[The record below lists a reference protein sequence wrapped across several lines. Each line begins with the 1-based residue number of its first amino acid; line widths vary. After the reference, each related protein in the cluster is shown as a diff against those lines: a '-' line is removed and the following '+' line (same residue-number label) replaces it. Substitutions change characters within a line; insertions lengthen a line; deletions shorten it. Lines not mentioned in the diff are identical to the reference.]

1 MTSNIGA
8 DIIKGGSSFGFGR
21 RDETPDYDG
30 MKKTLM
36 SQVEKFFRPEFINR
50 LDDVIVFR
58 PLNRED
64 LTSIIDF
71 ELTKVRERLEMR
83 GLSLELD
90 DAAKEFLM
98 DKGYNPDYGARP
110 LRRAIGSYIEDPL
123 AESLLSGEYL
133 EGQTI
138 EVTHKEDQDHL
149 YFTATGEPTKS
160 PESSAEPKPESAE
173 DAEASAEASSDGASA

>member
-1 MTSNIGA
+1 
-8 DIIKGGSSFGFGR
+8 
-21 RDETPDYDG
+21 
-30 MKKTLM
+30 
-36 SQVEKFFRPEFINR
+36 
-50 LDDVIVFR
+50 
-58 PLNRED
+58 
-64 LTSIIDF
+64 
-71 ELTKVRERLEMR
+71 MR

-123 AESLLSGEYL
+123 AESLLSREYL

-138 EVTHKEDQDHL
+138 EVTRKEDQDHL
-149 YFTATGEPTKS
+149 YFTATGEPTKA
-160 PESSAEPKPESAE
+160 PESSAEPKPDVAE

>member
-1 MTSNIGA
+1 MTKTCQPLEGFLQLAFPLAANNSNFKEE
-8 DIIKGGSSFGFGR
+8 DVVSENTVVLV
-21 RDETPDYDG
+21 DEAAA
-30 MKKTLM
+30 
-36 SQVEKFFRPEFINR
+36 N
-50 LDDVIVFR
+50 
-58 PLNRED
+58 
-64 LTSIIDF
+64 
-71 ELTKVRERLEMR
+71 
-83 GLSLELD
+83 ELD

-138 EVTHKEDQDHL
+138 EVTHKEGQDHL

-160 PESSAEPKPESAE
+160 PESSAEAKPESAE

>member
-1 MTSNIGA
+1 MG
-8 DIIKGGSSFGFGR
+8 
-21 RDETPDYDG
+21 
-30 MKKTLM
+30 
-36 SQVEKFFRPEFINR
+36 QVEKFFRPEFINR

-110 LRRAIGSYIEDPL
+110 LRRAIGSFIEDPL
-123 AESLLSGEYL
+123 AESLLSAEYL
-133 EGQTI
+133 EGQTHRGDPQGRSRSL
-138 EVTHKEDQDHL
+138 VLHRHRRTHQG
-149 YFTATGEPTKS
+149 TRVQRRAQ
-160 PESSAEPKPESAE
+160 A
-173 DAEASAEASSDGASA
+173 